1 MAAAA
6 DTIDFSSQIDFVEA
20 AQNELQF
27 LKLVDRHPNL
37 FRGPVFNNAI
47 RRYELFWLPL
57 FKGLDINGDELQAPL
72 DVEWIWQAH
81 ILNCSDYEKDCRNIV
96 SKEVNHRVHSEL
108 EKEQALV
115 TARTLWDKAYPE
127 EAFEVD
133 LDDDLDDVPQYN
145 SKIECDLQ
153 EACDRLRNL
162 YHNVSLP
169 HFQDPMFLMSSLQ
182 RYKQHLI
189 FTREN
194 PDSNLV
200 PCCDVDLI
208 WKTHLLH
215 PLIYKADTKTI
226 LGYVLEHPETK
237 IGALE
242 ITKYLAFEKETK
254 AIWRKQDLTFT
265 RAGAIFR
272 GESPLPVPVKRKDEH
287 RRNFAVFEF
296 ELELFKFE
304 MENFEKD
311 KTFSFS
317 LQFDRKAIIW
327 KKRIKGG
334 SRILEGDPEPL
345 AKFIVN
351 TDDKNSI
358 TLSFHQKKLF
368 SKTPRLCHTIDLTEC
383 LETALSAEAT
393 THIFRIP
400 IPLFGPAN
408 RKVYITIKTSVSPKP
423 LSYRFTLSPEPEFAK
438 FLHPADVV
446 SAPKTVLKREILTM
460 QRVPC
465 ELSVYRVYSYCGK
478 AAFTCRVLNA
488 EPADVMVL
496 EVVNTE
502 GITVASAHLVDNN
515 LFPSPSEPLEDSS
528 KCVTTKTSDSET
540 VLLVRGSSDWGI
552 CVGLKRSHRQSLDEE
567 QNVVK
572 VKFFKLGDKQGWC
585 DVKKTE
591 HSLLIQINPNED
603 KLIVMNPDEGEISLP
618 VDIDDVP
625 ECVAVA
631 LSMMLLPSLC
641 YIVNPL
647 ESAQLME
654 GDSDVTSVVLRCPSL
669 SRFSSSVKQTEH
681 PQETEAQGKN

>member
-6 DTIDFSSQIDFVEA
+6 DSINLSSQINFVEA
-20 AQNELQF
+20 AQSELQF
-27 LKLVDRHPNL
+27 LKLVDRYPNL
-37 FRGPVFNNAI
+37 FQGPVFNNAL

-57 FKGLDINGDELQAPL
+57 FQSPDIDGEELQAPL
-72 DVEWIWQAH
+72 DIEWIWQAH
-81 ILNCSDYEKDCRNIV
+81 MLNCSVYEKDCRNIV
-96 SKEVNHRVHSEL
+96 SREVNHRINTEL

-115 TARTLWDKAYPE
+115 RARALWEKAYPE
-127 EAFEVD
+127 EPFEVD
-133 LDDDLDDVPQYN
+133 LEDVPSSAPQFI
-145 SKIECDLQ
+145 SRIECDLQ
-153 EACDRLRNL
+153 EAADRLRNL
-162 YHNVSLP
+162 HYNVSLP
-169 HFQDPMFLMSSLQ
+169 HFQDPMFLLSSLR

-189 FTREN
+189 LTREN
-194 PDSNLV
+194 PGSNLL
-200 PCCDVDLI
+200 PCCDFDLI

-215 PLIYKADTKTI
+215 PLIYRADTKTI

-254 AIWRKQDLTFT
+254 AVWKKHDLEFT
-265 RAGAIFR
+265 RPGAIFR
-272 GESPLPVPVKRKDEH
+272 GESPLPLPGKQKDVY
-287 RRNFAVFEF
+287 RTFAVFEF
-296 ELELFKFE
+296 EMELFKFE

-311 KTFSFS
+311 KTFSFT
-317 LQFDRKAIIW
+317 LQFDKKAIIW
-327 KKRIKGG
+327 KRRAKGG
-334 SRILEGDPEPL
+334 SHIFEGDQEAL

-358 TLSFHQKKLF
+358 TLSFHQRKLF
-368 SKTPRLCHTIDLTEC
+368 SKSPRLCHTIDLTEC
-383 LETALSAEAT
+383 LETAISAEET

-408 RKVYITIKTSVSPKP
+408 RKAYVTIKTCGSPKP
-423 LSYRFTLSPEPEFAK
+423 LSYRFTLNPEPEFAQ

-446 SAPKTVLKREILTM
+446 SATKTVLKREILTM

-465 ELSVYRVYSYCGK
+465 ELSVYQVYSYCGK
-478 AAFTCRVLNA
+478 TAFTCRVLNA

-502 GITVASAHLVDNN
+502 GNTVASAHLVDNN
-515 LFPSPSEPLEDSS
+515 LFPSTSEPLDDSS
-528 KCVTTKTSDSET
+528 KCVTTNTSGSET
-540 VLLVRGSSDWGI
+540 VLLVRGRSDWGI
-552 CVGLKRSHRQSLDEE
+552 CVGLKRTHQQSLDEE
-567 QNVVK
+567 ENVVK

-585 DVKKTE
+585 DVQKTE

-603 KLIVMNPDEGEISLP
+603 KLIVVNPDQGQISLP

-641 YIVNPL
+641 YIVNPV
-647 ESAQLME
+647 EGEDLMKHS
-654 GDSDVTSVVLRCPSL
+654 SDVTSVVLRCPSL
-669 SRFSSSVKQTEH
+669 SRFSSSMKQPEQ
-681 PQETEAQGKN
+681 PQETEAKENK